1 MANGNEQ
8 FVLEKNVEIKKIENI
23 PIWIEKSEKILVY
36 KKMKLL
42 N

>member
-23 PIWIEKSEKILVY
+23 PIWREKSEKILVY